1 MICAFIVIGVAIVF
15 FMVCLF
21 CVLVVFFYATKI
33 MVKEFNMQELFLKK
47 VKIVSSALVNIGKNN
62 FTDLTVLC
70 IR

>member
-1 MICAFIVIGVAIVF
+1 
-15 FMVCLF
+15 
-21 CVLVVFFYATKI
+21 LVVFFYATKI

>member
-47 VKIVSSALVNIGKNN
+47 VKMY
-62 FTDLTVLC
+62 
-70 IR
+70 RQP